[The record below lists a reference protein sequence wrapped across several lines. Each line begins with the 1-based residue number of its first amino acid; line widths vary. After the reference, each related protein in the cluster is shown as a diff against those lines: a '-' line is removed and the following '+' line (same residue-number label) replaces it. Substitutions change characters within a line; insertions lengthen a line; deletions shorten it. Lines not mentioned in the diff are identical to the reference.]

1 MERERNLL
9 KREYL
14 SEEKQ
19 DRIGIKKKI
28 RMKDNA
34 GGMQVVASAIHA
46 GIPDMTALFF
56 GSEKDMLQ
64 TEKFCFFNPV
74 FWIL

>member
-1 MERERNLL
+1 
-9 KREYL
+9 
-14 SEEKQ
+14 
-19 DRIGIKKKI
+19 
-28 RMKDNA
+28 MKDNA
-34 GGMQVVASAIHA
+34 GSMQVVASAIHA

-64 TEKFCFFNPV
+64 TDKFCFFNPV